1 VAKPDLADYVPVAV
15 RLQQFRDKYPQGSL
29 QPWDAARPY
38 EIEEV
43 GNERLIV
50 VVAAAYREPGDPRP
64 GVGMA
69 SEPYPGKTPYTKGS
83 ELMNAETS
91 AWGRAIVAVLAA
103 DTTLSI
109 ASQEEVRNRQ
119 EEPVS
124 RKIIEGT
131 IKVRTPNREN
141 GENPDFVKNAR
152 NAKTVDE
159 LRSVWKAAGAAGA
172 LKTEIANPDG
182 EKMTLQEYFTARAEE
197 IGFEVAH
204 QTLKDAE
211 MV

>member
-1 VAKPDLADYVPVAV
+1 MAKPDLADYIPVNQ
-15 RLQQFRDKYPQGSL
+15 RLAQFREKHPQGSL
-29 QPWDAARPY
+29 QPWDPARPY

-64 GVGMA
+64 GIGMA

-91 AWGRAIVAVLAA
+91 AWGRAIVAALAA

-109 ASQEEVRNRQ
+109 ASMEEVRNRQ
-119 EEPVS
+119 DEPAAGN
-124 RKIIEGT
+124 RQN
-131 IKVRTPNREN
+131 VRYAEN
-141 GENPDFVKNAR
+141 GENPDLVKMAR

-159 LRSVWKAAGAAGA
+159 LRNVWKAAGAAGA
-172 LKTEIANPDG
+172 LKTEIADPVNG

-197 IGFEVAH
+197 IGFEAAH
-204 QTLKDAE
+204 QTLKNVE
-211 MV
+211 MVP